1 MTFGQANPTA
11 DRDALIVD
19 WQRKKIALDAM
30 REEELIARNKVVGY
44 FFEDYTDKAGTENF
58 DLTQG
63 YKIKLVF
70 AQNYSVPSAKNGEAV
85 KGVIEKLNKLGDDG
99 KFIAERLFR
108 WKPEL
113 SKTEWDA
120 LSPSFKRIVSPIVT
134 QKAALPTVEIVAPKA
149 AVE

>member
-1 MTFGQANPTA
+1 MTFGTANPTA
-11 DRDALIVD
+11 ARDALIVD
-19 WQRKKIALDAM
+19 WQRKAQQLQALK
-30 REEELIARNKVVGY
+30 EEEAIARAKVVGF

-70 AQNYSVPSAKNGEAV
+70 GQNYSLPAKNNGEAV
-85 KGVIEKLNKLGDDG
+85 KAVIEKLNKLGDDG

-120 LSPSFKRIVSPIVT
+120 LTPSMKRIVQPVVT
-134 QKAALPTVEIVAPKA
+134 QKAAMPSVEIVAPKA
-149 AVE
+149 AV